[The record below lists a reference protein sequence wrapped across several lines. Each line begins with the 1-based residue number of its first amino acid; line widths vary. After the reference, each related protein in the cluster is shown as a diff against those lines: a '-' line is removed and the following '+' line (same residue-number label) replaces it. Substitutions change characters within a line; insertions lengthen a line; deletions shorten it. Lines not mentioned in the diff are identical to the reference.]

1 MTTHCNEVE
10 GFMAF
15 NSLMKCYYLLF
26 PLPPPLFFF
35 LERVIAWM
43 FQGFHISLKV
53 NVNLLYDVP

>member
-1 MTTHCNEVE
+1 M
-10 GFMAF
+10 
-15 NSLMKCYYLLF
+15 LLLTLPSA
-26 PLPPPLFFF
+26 PLPPPFIF